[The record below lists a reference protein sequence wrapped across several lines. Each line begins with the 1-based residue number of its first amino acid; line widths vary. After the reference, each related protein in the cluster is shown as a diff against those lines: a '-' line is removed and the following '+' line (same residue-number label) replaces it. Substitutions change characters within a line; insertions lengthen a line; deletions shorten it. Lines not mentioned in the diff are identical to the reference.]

1 MLPGVRTVITD
12 STYRLTAPS
21 IERHHRAHGVIVG
34 SSETNGT
41 FKLDDAMTPLNLSLG
56 PQLVRPKNQ
65 LHDTVFGHQ
74 TSCRRKRRASQNI
87 QRILQSV
94 ETQGTSSL

>member
-41 FKLDDAMTPLNLSLG
+41 LKLDDAMTALNRSLG
-56 PQLVRPKNQ
+56 TSTRSSKNQ
-65 LHDTVFGHQ
+65 LDDTSV
-74 TSCRRKRRASQNI
+74 RASN
-87 QRILQSV
+87 V
-94 ETQGTSSL
+94 M